1 VDFYCQ
7 ALEFCIEEHASAR
20 KSTPIHTKARQCTQ
34 EHVNARQSTPVA
46 LQLESIRVKNRN
58 SSWIAFLKT
67 QFELNMNWFKLPKTQ
82 FESIR
87 MEFESI
93 RMEFESI
100 RMKSRKILK
109 IHFFN

>member
-1 VDFYCQ
+1 LVDLSTLKICGYMFSCCLTGWTRRNETDQ
-7 ALEFCIEEHASAR
+7 LNLAL
-20 KSTPIHTKARQCTQ
+20 P
-34 EHVNARQSTPVA
+34 
-46 LQLESIRVKNRN
+46 LESIRVKNRN

-67 QFELNMNWFKLPKTQ
+67 KFELNMNWFKFPKTQ
-82 FESIR
+82 
-87 MEFESI
+87 FESI